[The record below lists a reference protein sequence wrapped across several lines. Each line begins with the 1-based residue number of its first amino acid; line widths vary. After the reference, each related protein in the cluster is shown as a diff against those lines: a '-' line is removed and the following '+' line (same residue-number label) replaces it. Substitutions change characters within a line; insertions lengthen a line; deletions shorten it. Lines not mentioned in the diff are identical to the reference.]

1 MSIGSKIRFLLLI
14 LGACCIITAISL
26 RHSIT
31 KKELLQH
38 EAKNLQSNLAQKEK
52 LVYGFLSNKAD
63 LNNAFRLH
71 QNQELGLA
79 FIAKYRDQGINIL
92 TYEGDDLKFWSSVRA
107 IPSSPEEIR
116 EAFSIS

>member
-31 KKELLQH
+31 KKELLTH
-38 EAKNLQSNLAQKEK
+38 ESKNLQSNLAQKERAI
-52 LVYGFLSNKAD
+52 YGFLSDKKE
-63 LNNAFRLH
+63 LNNARQFH
-71 QNQELGLA
+71 KNAELGLA

-92 TYEGDDLKFWSSVRA
+92 TYEDDELVF
-107 IPSSPEEIR
+107 
-116 EAFSIS
+116 